1 LKYAEFL
8 SQEFRIWKYFSLYQ
22 KKSWRPLTHLT
33 LPAFIQRM
41 TRTKEQEQVAQLFTA
56 DLAVFLFIPVQ
67 PQAAAG
73 F

>member
-1 LKYAEFL
+1 
-8 SQEFRIWKYFSLYQ
+8 
-22 KKSWRPLTHLT
+22 
-33 LPAFIQRM
+33 M